1 MEDLFLNNNID
12 ISLISKE
19 TEANSSNNA
28 SFENQISISSNL
40 KNHIINA
47 IVSNLKDIIKENQ
60 KNNKNKLIFKD
71 NIFYLEDLPP
81 ISLEKFIQHLVKFTQ
96 MDIST
101 LILAVIYMDEFCEK
115 FKYILTLNNIYRL
128 ILISVFIG
136 LKYNEDT
143 YVNEKSYA
151 SIAGVS
157 VEDLKYLE
165 FQMCVALDFSFFVKS
180 ELYQQYFMYFCK
192 FSA

>member
-1 MEDLFLNNNID
+1 MEELFLNNNID
-12 ISLISKE
+12 SSFISKE

-28 SFENQISISSNL
+28 SFENQYPISSNL

-47 IVSNLKDIIKENQ
+47 IVSNLKDIIKENK
-60 KNNKNKLIFKD
+60 KNNKNKLILKD

-81 ISLEKFIQHLVKFTQ
+81 ISLEKFIQHLVKYTQ

-101 LILAVIYMDEFCEK
+101 LILAIIYMDEFCEK

-128 ILISVFIG
+128 ILISAFIG
-136 LKYNEDT
+136 LKYNEDI

-180 ELYQQYFMYFCK
+180 ELYQQYFIYFCK
-192 FSA
+192 YSA

>member
-1 MEDLFLNNNID
+1 MEDLFSNNNID
-12 ISLISKE
+12 SSLISKE

-28 SFENQISISSNL
+28 SFENQIPISSNL

>member
-1 MEDLFLNNNID
+1 MEELFLNNNID
-12 ISLISKE
+12 SSFISKE

-28 SFENQISISSNL
+28 SFENQYPISSNL

-47 IVSNLKDIIKENQ
+47 IVSNLKDIIKENK
-60 KNNKNKLIFKD
+60 KNNKSKLILKD

-81 ISLEKFIQHLVKFTQ
+81 ISLEKFIQHLVKYTQ

-136 LKYNEDT
+136 LKYNEDI

-180 ELYQQYFMYFCK
+180 ELYQQYFIYFCK
-192 FSA
+192 YSA

>member
-1 MEDLFLNNNID
+1 MEELILNNNID
-12 ISLISKE
+12 SSFISKE

-28 SFENQISISSNL
+28 SFENQCPISSNL
-40 KNHIINA
+40 KNHIISA

-60 KNNKNKLIFKD
+60 KNNKNKLILKD
-71 NIFYLEDLPP
+71 NIFYLEHLPP
-81 ISLEKFIQHLVKFTQ
+81 ISLEKFIQHLVKYTQ
-96 MDIST
+96 MNIST

-115 FKYILTLNNIYRL
+115 YKYILTLNNIYRL

-136 LKYNEDT
+136 LKYNEDI

-165 FQMCVALDFSFFVKS
+165 FQMCLALDFSFFVKS
-180 ELYQQYFMYFCK
+180 ELYQQYFVYFSK
-192 FSA
+192 YSA

>member
-1 MEDLFLNNNID
+1 MEDLFLNNNVD
-12 ISLISKE
+12 NSLISKE
-19 TEANSSNNA
+19 TEANSSSNT
-28 SFENQISISSNL
+28 SFESQIPISSNL

>member
-1 MEDLFLNNNID
+1 MEELFLNNNID
-12 ISLISKE
+12 SSFISKE

-28 SFENQISISSNL
+28 SFENQYPISSNL

-47 IVSNLKDIIKENQ
+47 IVSNLKDIIKENK
-60 KNNKNKLIFKD
+60 KNNKNKLILKD

-81 ISLEKFIQHLVKFTQ
+81 ISLEKFIQHLVKYTQ

-101 LILAVIYMDEFCEK
+101 LILAIIYMDEFCEK

-136 LKYNEDT
+136 LKYNEDI

-180 ELYQQYFMYFCK
+180 ELYQQYFIYFCK
-192 FSA
+192 YSA

>member
-1 MEDLFLNNNID
+1 MEELFLNNNID
-12 ISLISKE
+12 SSFISKE

-28 SFENQISISSNL
+28 SFENQYPISSNL

-47 IVSNLKDIIKENQ
+47 IVSNLKDIIKENK
-60 KNNKNKLIFKD
+60 KNNKNKLILKD

-81 ISLEKFIQHLVKFTQ
+81 ISLEKFIQHLVKYTQ

-136 LKYNEDT
+136 LKYNEDI

-180 ELYQQYFMYFCK
+180 ELYQQYFIYFCK
-192 FSA
+192 YSA

>member
-1 MEDLFLNNNID
+1 
-12 ISLISKE
+12 
-19 TEANSSNNA
+19 
-28 SFENQISISSNL
+28 
-40 KNHIINA
+40 
-47 IVSNLKDIIKENQ
+47 
-60 KNNKNKLIFKD
+60 
-71 NIFYLEDLPP
+71 
-81 ISLEKFIQHLVKFTQ
+81 

-165 FQMCVALDFSFFVKS
+165 F
-180 ELYQQYFMYFCK
+180 
-192 FSA
+192 

>member
-1 MEDLFLNNNID
+1 MEDLFSNNNID
-12 ISLISKE
+12 SSLISKE

-28 SFENQISISSNL
+28 SFENQIPISSNL
-40 KNHIINA
+40 KNHITNA

>member
-12 ISLISKE
+12 SSLISKE

-28 SFENQISISSNL
+28 SFENQIPISSNL

-81 ISLEKFIQHLVKFTQ
+81 ISLEKFIQHLVKYTQ

>member
-1 MEDLFLNNNID
+1 MEDLFSNNNID
-12 ISLISKE
+12 SSLISKE

-28 SFENQISISSNL
+28 SFENQIPISSNL

-180 ELYQQYFMYFCK
+180 ELYQQYFRYFCK

>member
-1 MEDLFLNNNID
+1 MEELFLNNNID
-12 ISLISKE
+12 SSFISKE

-28 SFENQISISSNL
+28 SFENQYLISSNL
-40 KNHIINA
+40 KDHIINA
-47 IVSNLKDIIKENQ
+47 IVSNLKDIIKENK
-60 KNNKNKLIFKD
+60 KNNKSKLILKD

-81 ISLEKFIQHLVKFTQ
+81 ISLEKFIQHLVKYTQ

-136 LKYNEDT
+136 LKYNEDI

-180 ELYQQYFMYFCK
+180 ELYQQYFIYFCK
-192 FSA
+192 YSA

>member
-1 MEDLFLNNNID
+1 MEDLFSNNNID
-12 ISLISKE
+12 SSLISKE

-28 SFENQISISSNL
+28 SFENQILISSNL

>member
-1 MEDLFLNNNID
+1 MEELFLNNNID
-12 ISLISKE
+12 SSFISKE

-28 SFENQISISSNL
+28 SFENQYPISSNL

-47 IVSNLKDIIKENQ
+47 IVSNLKDIIKENK
-60 KNNKNKLIFKD
+60 KNNKNKLILKD

-81 ISLEKFIQHLVKFTQ
+81 ISLEKFIQHLVKYTQ

-128 ILISVFIG
+128 ILISAFIG
-136 LKYNEDT
+136 LKYNEDI

-180 ELYQQYFMYFCK
+180 ELYQQYFIYFCK
-192 FSA
+192 YSA

>member
-1 MEDLFLNNNID
+1 MEDLFSNNNID
-12 ISLISKE
+12 SSLISKE
-19 TEANSSNNA
+19 TEANSSSNT
-28 SFENQISISSNL
+28 SFESQIPISSNL

-165 FQMCVALDFSFFVKS
+165 F
-180 ELYQQYFMYFCK
+180 
-192 FSA
+192 

>member
-1 MEDLFLNNNID
+1 MEELFLNNNID
-12 ISLISKE
+12 SSFISKE

-28 SFENQISISSNL
+28 SFENQYLISSNL

-47 IVSNLKDIIKENQ
+47 IVSNLKDIIKENK
-60 KNNKNKLIFKD
+60 KNNKNKLILKD

-81 ISLEKFIQHLVKFTQ
+81 ISLEKFIQHLVKYTQ

-101 LILAVIYMDEFCEK
+101 LILAIIYMDEFCEK

-136 LKYNEDT
+136 LKYNEDI

-180 ELYQQYFMYFCK
+180 ELYQQYFIYFCK
-192 FSA
+192 YSA

>member
-1 MEDLFLNNNID
+1 MEELFLNNNID
-12 ISLISKE
+12 SSFISKE

-28 SFENQISISSNL
+28 SFENQYLISSNL

-47 IVSNLKDIIKENQ
+47 IVSNLKDIIKENK
-60 KNNKNKLIFKD
+60 KNNKSKLILKD

-81 ISLEKFIQHLVKFTQ
+81 ISLEKFIQHLVKYTQ

-136 LKYNEDT
+136 LKYNEDI

-180 ELYQQYFMYFCK
+180 ELYQQYFIYFCK
-192 FSA
+192 YSA

>member
-12 ISLISKE
+12 SSLISKE

-28 SFENQISISSNL
+28 SFENQIPISSNL

-136 LKYNEDT
+136 LKYNENT

-151 SIAGVS
+151 SITGVS

-180 ELYQQYFMYFCK
+180 ELYQQYFM
-192 FSA
+192 

>member
-12 ISLISKE
+12 SSLISKE

-28 SFENQISISSNL
+28 SFENQIPISSNL